1 MGAVSGGTGWTSD
14 AVFRVG
20 SLLSA
25 SCARTFSMS
34 QEPSGS
40 GAMRPARWAF
50 YSAVWEKPSRRATSR
65 REAAR
70 PGCATAIMM

>member
-1 MGAVSGGTGWTSD
+1 
-14 AVFRVG
+14 
-20 SLLSA
+20 
-25 SCARTFSMS
+25 MS

-50 YSAVWEKPSRRATSR
+50 YSAVWETPSRRATSR